1 MPTLLLRDIAVLH
14 QVRDEVQ
21 PLRGNRLAEL
31 PSLEHAWLLLQDDR
45 IADYGLMD
53 SCPDRADDVIDASG
67 RHVLPAWCDSHSH
80 IVYHSSREQEFV
92 DRIHGLSYEEIAAR
106 GGGILQSAQ
115 RLRQV
120 SEDQLYEESLPRV
133 EEVIRQG
140 TGALEIKSGYGLDVE
155 SELKMLRVIQRIKE
169 TSPLLIKSTF
179 LGAHAIPPE
188 YKRDRQGYID
198 LICDEMI
205 PRVADEGLADY
216 CDVFCEQGYFT
227 VEEGRRVLMAG
238 LARGLRPK
246 VHANELY
253 RSGGVQLGIEVNAL
267 SVDHLECLGDE
278 ELRLLGES
286 PISSTLLP
294 ATAFFLGLE
303 YAPARALIEHN
314 ALVTLA
320 SDYNPGTTPSGN
332 MPLVLSLACIK
343 MKMTPEEAVNSA
355 TINGAFAMDSLHEV
369 GSITRGYVA
378 NVLVTEKIPSLAFLP
393 YSFGSDLIYRTIL
406 RGK

>member
-1 MPTLLLRDIAVLH
+1 MPSLLIRDIAELH
-14 QVRDEVQ
+14 QVRDTVS
-21 PLRGNRLAEL
+21 PLRGQELARL
-31 PSLEHAWLLLQDDR
+31 PSISHAWLLIEDDR
-45 IADYGLMD
+45 IVDYGSME
-53 SCPDRADDVIDASG
+53 SCPARADAVIDASG

-92 DRIHGLSYEEIAAR
+92 DRIHGMSYEEIAAR

-115 RLRQV
+115 RLREV
-120 SEDQLYEESLPRV
+120 SEDQLYDESLPRV

-140 TGALEIKSGYGLDVE
+140 TGALEIKSGYGLDTE
-155 SELKMLRVIQRIKE
+155 SELKMLRVIRRIRE
-169 TSPLLIKSTF
+169 SSPLVIKSTF

-188 YKRDRQGYID
+188 YKHDRQGYID
-198 LICDEMI
+198 LLCNDMI

-227 VEEGRRVLMAG
+227 VEEGRQVLEAG

-253 RSGGVQLGIEVNAL
+253 RSGGVQLGVQVKAV
-267 SVDHLECLGDE
+267 SVDHLECLGEE

-294 ATAFFLGLE
+294 ATAFFLGLD
-303 YAPARALIEHN
+303 YAPARALLDHD

-332 MPLVLSLACIK
+332 MPLVIALACIK
-343 MKMTPEEAVNSA
+343 MKMTPEEAVNAA
-355 TINGAFAMDSLHEV
+355 TINGAYAMDSLEEV

-378 NVLVTEKIPSLAFLP
+378 NVIITEKMPSLAFLP
-393 YSFGSDLIYRTIL
+393 YSFGSDLIHRTIL